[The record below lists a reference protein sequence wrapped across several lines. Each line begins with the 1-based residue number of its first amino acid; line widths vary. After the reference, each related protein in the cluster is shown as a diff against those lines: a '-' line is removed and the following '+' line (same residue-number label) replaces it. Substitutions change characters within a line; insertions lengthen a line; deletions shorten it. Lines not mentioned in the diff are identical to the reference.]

1 MVKVVQHQI
10 HLKQQKQEDQEEAN
24 YFFLLHTKVPILIN
38 WNFFLVI
45 IFKFYEIYFLNN
57 LNLIDSKLF
66 YIIGGVRL
74 QNWNSL
80 VSRDKLFNRV

>member
-38 WNFFLVI
+38 WNFF
-45 IFKFYEIYFLNN
+45 FSY
-57 LNLIDSKLF
+57 
-66 YIIGGVRL
+66 YIQIL
-74 QNWNSL
+74 
-80 VSRDKLFNRV
+80 